1 MSDQSSS
8 GYVRHIRKD
17 DDPVFT
23 AGMAAAF
30 FDLTTQSFLMKERLG
45 YWQNLDGTPI
55 VIARTT
61 GGDRR
66 FSLNDLQ
73 KIAHSLRRLNKMT
86 SRQMKLIILRIDAF
100 KEPIKKHRSRYRKGT
115 IGGIKQPP
123 PTILQYKERKYENR
137 IYR

>member
-8 GYVRHIRKD
+8 GYTRHIRRD

-45 YWQNLDGTPI
+45 YWQNPDGTPI
-55 VIARTT
+55 VIARTK

-100 KEPIKKHRSRYRKGT
+100 KEPIKKHRNRYRKGT
-115 IGGIKQPP
+115 IGGVKQPP
-123 PTILQYKERKYENR
+123 PDVL
-137 IYR
+137 

>member
-8 GYVRHIRKD
+8 KYTRHIRRD

-30 FDLTTQSFLMKERLG
+30 FDLTTHSFLMKERMG
-45 YWQNLDGTPI
+45 YWQNADGTPI
-55 VIARTT
+55 PITRTK

-73 KIAHSLRRLNKMT
+73 KIAHALRRQNKMT

-100 KEPIKKHRSRYRKGT
+100 KEPIKKHRNRYRKGT
-115 IGGIKQPP
+115 IGGVKQPP
-123 PTILQYKERKYENR
+123 PNNL
-137 IYR
+137 

>member
-8 GYVRHIRKD
+8 GYTRHIRKD
-17 DDPVFT
+17 DDPFFT

-30 FDLTTQSFLMKERLG
+30 FDLTPQSFLMKERLG
-45 YWQNLDGTPI
+45 YWQNFDGTPL
-55 VIARTT
+55 VVSRTK

-73 KIAHSLRRLNKMT
+73 AIAHSLRRQNKMT

-100 KEPIKKHRSRYRKGT
+100 KEPIKKHRNRYRKGT
-115 IGGIKQPP
+115 IGGVKQPP
-123 PTILQYKERKYENR
+123 PDVL
-137 IYR
+137 